1 MKILVLLFAAL
12 LIAGCG
18 EKSSSEGSESAS
30 EEPSETPNSLRDA
43 DVERL
48 VKEAVDFDSLEER
61 DGLYYQTNESE
72 PYSGWAK
79 WMYVSGQVWAPAQ
92 FKDGKRDGLATEWY
106 KNGQKQTETTYK
118 DGEPVSQKSWNSK
131 GEEVETLEEAEE

>member
-1 MKILVLLFAAL
+1 MKRLLLLFAAL
-12 LIAGCG
+12 LVAGCG
-18 EKSSSEGSESAS
+18 EKAASDSAI
-30 EEPSETPNSLRDA
+30 
-43 DVERL
+43 
-48 VKEAVDFDSLEER
+48 KEAIEEAVELR
-61 DGLYYQTNESE
+61 LLQDRNGLRYQVNESE

-118 DGEPVSQKSWNSK
+118 DGEPVSQKSWPSK
-131 GEEVETLEEAEE
+131 GEEVETEEEATK